1 MWGGDSGG
9 NWEIRI
15 DMYTPPCIKQ
25 TDSGNLLYSRGSTA
39 WRSEMTQK
47 WGGGGGGRFY
57 TYTYSWFTSL
67 YSRDQHNIVKQLY
80 SSLIKVKLDPY
91 LIPCMRSRFSHAWL
105 FGTPWTVSC
114 QAPLS
119 MGFSRQEYW
128 SVLPFPSPGDFSNP
142 GIKLLYVSCIGR
154 RVLYH

>member
-1 MWGGDSGG
+1 MDPVWGGDSGR
-9 NWEIRI
+9 NWDIRR
-15 DMYTPPCIKQ
+15 DRYTPPCVKQ
-25 TDSGNLLYSRGSTA
+25 TDGGNLLYSRGSTA
-39 WRSEMTQK
+39 WRSIEM
-47 WGGGGGGRFY
+47 GGREGGRCY

-91 LIPCMRSRFSHAWL
+91 LITCMRSRFSHAQL

-119 MGFSRQEYW
+119 TGFSRQEYW
-128 SVLPFPSPGDFSNP
+128 SELPFPSPGDFSNP